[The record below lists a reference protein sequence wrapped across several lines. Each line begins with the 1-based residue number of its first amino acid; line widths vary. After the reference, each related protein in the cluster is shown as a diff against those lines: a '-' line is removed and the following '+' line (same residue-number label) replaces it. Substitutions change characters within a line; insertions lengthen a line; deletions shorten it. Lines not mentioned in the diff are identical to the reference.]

1 MKKARHRLTSPGV
14 PHIQMDAQEHSF
26 MRMALETQVSKAMRL
41 NSPITGASTSVVTGR
56 AEFFLQ
62 AAFNWSAD
70 ILPDLLSRTIS

>member
-1 MKKARHRLTSPGV
+1 M
-14 PHIQMDAQEHSF
+14 
-26 MRMALETQVSKAMRL
+26 AMRP
-41 NSPITGASTSVVTGR
+41 NSPFTDASTSVVTGT

>member
-1 MKKARHRLTSPGV
+1 MKKARHRLTFPGA
-14 PHIQMDAQEHSF
+14 PRIQMDAQAGSSWAK
-26 MRMALETQVSKAMRL
+26 ALETQVPVAMRP
-41 NSPITGASTSVVTGR
+41 NSPFTGASTSVVTGT